1 MSHYLRDIL
10 SDIPPVDKM
19 KVVIMPDVSTLELE
33 TFLGFLF
40 VKQEK
45 LVSFMLTHNVFNG
58 NNIVNVFTSLNVHLR
73 YTKVLKLN

>member
-19 KVVIMPDVSTLELE
+19 KVVIMPDVSTSELE

-45 LVSFMLTHNVFNG
+45 LVSLMLTHVTMFLME
-58 NNIVNVFTSLNVHLR
+58 ITLSMSLPV
-73 YTKVLKLN
+73 